1 MNLFKI
7 NTTAFEEEDF
17 YLMTDLQEQDITE
30 VINPIVMAERDSE
43 EEEYDN
49 DMIVDKL
56 KERYPNNVIIMYNG
70 IETLTY

>member
-30 VINPIVMAERDSE
+30 VINPIVMAEREGE
-43 EEEYDN
+43 EVYDN

-56 KERYPNNVIIMYNG
+56 RERYPNNVIIMYNG